1 MKPASAI
8 SFALKKPG
16 RSALVCALA
25 GKDFVVAT
33 VIAVSAPER
42 RSSRFV
48 NIWTLFNCIAP

>member
-48 NIWTLFNCIAP
+48 NI